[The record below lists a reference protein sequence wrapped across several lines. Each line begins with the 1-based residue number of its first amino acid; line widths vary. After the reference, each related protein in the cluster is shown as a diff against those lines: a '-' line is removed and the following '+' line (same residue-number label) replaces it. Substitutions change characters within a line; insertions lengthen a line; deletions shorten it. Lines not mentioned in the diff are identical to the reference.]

1 MKLLYI
7 SEDYLNTKVHHN
19 LCENLSKI
27 GIDVTVY
34 TVARKASASQH
45 INNTFGTAS
54 YSLLR
59 FDFDGCESLYKFDFF
74 HKIMVKYGYLKRNID
89 LSRFD
94 VVMASTV
101 FSEGAVALRIKHE
114 YNIPYIVCV
123 RGTDVNF
130 YFRRMPHLWLIG
142 RSVITAASRIIPIT
156 RNLLNN
162 LGNRFAISGL
172 KNILERNSTFINNGI
187 DQIWIDNYSPRQKQE
202 RPNRI
207 LFIGHLEENKNIVRL
222 QVAIAD
228 LKPRFPDI
236 RLTII
241 GGQAECYDTVMQ
253 LCEQNPDTFSYLGKI
268 YDKEKLLQ
276 IVREHDIFAMVSHS
290 ETFGLVYVEAM
301 SQGLPVLY
309 TKGQGIDGVF
319 SKKIGEAV
327 ISTDE
332 ESIKD
337 GLSRLIM
344 EYKTYDSLSREEI
357 GAFSW
362 IEVAKKYSDILSEAI
377 KN

>member
-74 HKIMVKYGYLKRNID
+74 HKIRVKYGYLKRNID

-222 QVAIAD
+222 QEAIAD

-337 GLSRLIM
+337 GLSRLIR

>member
-74 HKIMVKYGYLKRNID
+74 HKIRVKYGYLKRNID

-222 QVAIAD
+222 QEAIAD